1 MDENFFMVRMAGASS
16 AGTAAILLKTPPSAF
31 GTGGG
36 ADLFAEMLMVENVVL
51 TEAVIPGAAGAVAK
65 LKVWIVPVSPAADG
79 AFVVIELLLLLA
91 ADAL

>member
-1 MDENFFMVRMAGASS
+1 MIVYM
-16 AGTAAILLKTPPSAF
+16 LLA
-31 GTGGG
+31 
-36 ADLFAEMLMVENVVL
+36 
-51 TEAVIPGAAGAVAK
+51 EAVIPGAAGAVAK